1 MNTVRAIALEI
12 AVCSVMIALFL
23 VVLYILGTFA
33 GCGGSAADEP
43 DDDKKTIDPVLCLP
57 SDAGQHGCAK

>member
-12 AVCSVMIALFL
+12 AVCSVKIALFL

-57 SDAGQHGCAK
+57 SDAGTRGCAK